1 MLSFVDRVWKQEA
14 TQLWF
19 GQLWGYVASSPPCW
33 LGLLWPELVPA
44 GDWLLLSWAT
54 ATPGIVPGDPVLF
67 IQPRCVRQWWC

>member
-1 MLSFVDRVWKQEA
+1 MLSFIDRVCKQEA

-19 GQLWGYVASSPPCW
+19 RHLWSYVTSSPPCW

-54 ATPGIVPGDPVLF
+54 ATPRTVPGDSVLF
-67 IQPRCVRQWWC
+67 IQPRCVRQWRC